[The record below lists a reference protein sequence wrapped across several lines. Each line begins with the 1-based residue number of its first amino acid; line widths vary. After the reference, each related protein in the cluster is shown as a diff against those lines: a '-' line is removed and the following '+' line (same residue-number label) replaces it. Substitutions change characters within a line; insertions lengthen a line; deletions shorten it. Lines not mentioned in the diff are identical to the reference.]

1 MLTSMCFTQLKTQ
14 FVLTLLPLQEPKTLQ
29 GLYSSAEELTNTPVE
44 SKVQL
49 LMSVKLYNLYKYCHI
64 MLYIA

>member
-29 GLYSSAEELTNTPVE
+29 GLYSSVR
-44 SKVQL
+44 SGY
-49 LMSVKLYNLYKYCHI
+49 YNLLSSVTCCRHDTAENMFI
-64 MLYIA
+64 

>member
-14 FVLTLLPLQEPKTLQ
+14 FVLTLLPLQESKTLQ

-49 LMSVKLYNLYKYCHI
+49 LMSVKLYNL
-64 MLYIA
+64 